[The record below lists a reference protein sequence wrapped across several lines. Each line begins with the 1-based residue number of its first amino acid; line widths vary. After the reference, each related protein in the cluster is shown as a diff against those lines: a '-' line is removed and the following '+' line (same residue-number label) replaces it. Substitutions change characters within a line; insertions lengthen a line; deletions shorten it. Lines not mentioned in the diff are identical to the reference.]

1 MRGPDVTVLSL
12 ARARAY
18 WRRRPPPGWQPH
30 CQAGPLAGVRV
41 GVWTSHPGRHTD
53 AVRSESAVMA
63 TGRWQACQADSEAR
77 RRRPP
82 SRLLVSHGPSRGRRR
97 RAATCPPAAAPCS
110 VTGGTTQARTVTVT
124 GALHRGNGYRCDTA
138 HS

>member
-1 MRGPDVTVLSL
+1 
-12 ARARAY
+12 
-18 WRRRPPPGWQPH
+18 
-30 CQAGPLAGVRV
+30 
-41 GVWTSHPGRHTD
+41 
-53 AVRSESAVMA
+53 MA
-63 TGRWQACQADSEAR
+63 TGHGQACQADSEAR